1 MTSINL
7 IKNLHNIN
15 FDCKYKTKKQYK
27 KIVFTSLSTIKIS
40 KILIKD
46 LEKYKENCSSYYKIE
61 KKILEK
67 KIQHAKFEMCI
78 HKLKMFLPDHLI
90 YKIGNFL

>member
-15 FDCKYKTKKQYK
+15 RDSKYKTKRQYK
-27 KIVFTSLSTIKIS
+27 KIVHTSLSTLKIS
-40 KILIKD
+40 KFLIKD
-46 LEKYKENCSSYYKIE
+46 LEKYYKENYNFYFKNEI
-61 KKILEK
+61 KILER

-78 HKLKMFLPDHLI
+78 HKLKLS
-90 YKIGNFL
+90 